1 MVEKKFIDE
10 RKYINPN
17 ILAEGNQMKILEKNK
32 DEMKAI
38 VRCNN
43 CGKPTEYGKTR
54 MCSGFVG
61 CDNKI
66 NVDGKEVNCYFDDL
80 LPRIMKYK
88 NSNKPEEYNLYKTG
102 KVYRWR
108 DNVEQNEKEQISLMK
123 HLYSMDKQRK
133 KYQAKIDDLK
143 YELEKVEKG
152 KLKKEINKLQE
163 DLKNEKAEKEVFKI
177 EAKAYKEENKILK
190 LERKEYKNALI
201 DMVNQFA
208 DTDKDEKYLS
218 TMGLSALENAF
229 DTLNIDEGIEREKLW
244 KLIEEN
250 K

>member
-1 MVEKKFIDE
+1 MGEKKFIDE

-32 DEMKAI
+32 DEMKTI

-108 DNVEQNEKEQISLMK
+108 DNAEQNEKEQISLMK
-123 HLYSMDKQRK
+123 HLYSMEKQRK

-143 YELEKVEKG
+143 YELEKVEKS
-152 KLKKEINKLQE
+152 KLKKEIKELQE
-163 DLKNEKAEKEVFKI
+163 ELKNEKAEKEVFKI
-177 EAKAYKEENKILK
+177 EAKAYKEENAELKNRINKEIEILNYYDKYEELAETDFENRNIIIELCTMKDK
-190 LERKEYKNALI
+190 LYK
-201 DMVNQFA
+201 
-208 DTDKDEKYLS
+208 T
-218 TMGLSALENAF
+218 LEG
-229 DTLNIDEGIEREKLW
+229 E
-244 KLIEEN
+244 
-250 K
+250 